1 MTIPRIFD
9 APGKS
14 FFLLGP
20 RGVGKSTWLRT
31 AFPDAHVV
39 NLLAEDTYQ
48 RLLANPGLL
57 AAELRAVPVD
67 QMGDFGRNTDDCRR
81 CSMKYTVL
89 SKNSGLRFVLC
100 GSSARKLKQAG
111 VNLLAGRAL
120 RRSMHPFVPEELGER
135 FVLGDAL
142 QQGLLPIVWDSEDR
156 AETLVAYTQMY
167 LKEEVQAEALVRNL
181 PGFARFLPV
190 SARYHGQNL
199 NVTNIA
205 REAQVART
213 TVTGYLEIL
222 EETLLC
228 FQLPAYETRLRL
240 RERKLPKWYWCDP
253 GIVRAMKKVTGPL
266 APEERGALFEGLVAQ
281 LIRAYTDY
289 RNLCDAC
296 FYWATA
302 ARTRTEVDFLL
313 RRGEEFVTIE
323 VKSGATFTESWCKGL
338 RALADLEGLCRRIV
352 VYPEGPELRTADGI
366 EILPFSAILRP
377 VGRGCTV
384 AVRFPADTEQIPKS
398 SPTLKLMVTRSGFR

>member
-1 MTIPRIFD
+1 
-9 APGKS
+9 
-14 FFLLGP
+14 
-20 RGVGKSTWLRT
+20 LRT

-57 AAELRAVPVD
+57 AAELRAVP
-67 QMGDFGRNTDDCRR
+67 GDRWV
-81 CSMKYTVL
+81 VL
-89 SKNSGLRFVLC
+89 DEIQRLPALLNEVHRFIEEQGLRFVLC

-190 SARYHGQNL
+190 SALYHGQTL

-228 FQLPAYETRLRL
+228 FQLPAYETRLRV

-253 GIVRAMKKVTGPL
+253 GIVRAMKKVTGPP
-266 APEERGALFEGLVAQ
+266 APEERGALFEGLIAQ

-323 VKSGATFTESWCKGL
+323 VKSGATFAESWCKGL
-338 RALADLEGLCRRIV
+338 RALADLKGLCRRIV

-366 EILPFSAILRP
+366 EILPFSQFSNLLAEDALWP
-377 VGRGCTV
+377 
-384 AVRFPADTEQIPKS
+384 
-398 SPTLKLMVTRSGFR
+398 